1 MIKDRVCQHLRSVGY
16 NPDES
21 SRYASLVQKWCN
33 QSGKEWAV
41 ERLKSL
47 KSSFQK
53 SLETGEYSLPEYW
66 ATRKNRDGKTIV
78 RDGFVHR
85 ILSSPNEGKNF
96 MRKEAFLR
104 LYQVIK
110 LDEPSPKQISKMKS
124 AILGESTADERL
136 LKSCV
141 STIRVRPVSKGN
153 VEKIAFI
160 GDGSKTLAQMFGQS
174 QKRSPAYV
182 IPENERATKVKL
194 VSTPRDDINVA
205 KWIDYFAIDR
215 QTHEFWVRYPEFV
228 GSRLLGPGRPA
239 PVMTYPE
246 EPMKDLQAGTL
257 AVIQEGGAKAR
268 WVANPFLAFQALG
281 EPLKDKLWEYTK
293 FAYPDVVC
301 TDDQEHGYATV
312 HSWLQQ
318 GLKVWSFD
326 ASSFTDRFPLSLQ
339 LAVLQQLQEMGIASE
354 ADIEAFK
361 LVVQKP
367 WKCNA
372 VGQDVV
378 WTVGQPLGYGPSFH
392 LATLT
397 HAALV
402 DAFYRKLP
410 VGTERM
416 FRIVGDDI
424 VIADERLASVYE
436 QTMSGIG
443 VDINRQKSL
452 ISNEYAEFLGKL
464 VSKEGV
470 NPSIKVKLLLS
481 SDQIVDTLR
490 FYGMNGLKWLTPSE
504 KEKAYRA
511 YLPADLG
518 GLDWRLPGLKYE
530 EWLATTP
537 QEAFAIKRLVH
548 DVTAFYGRESLAGAS
563 DVEREIN
570 SRIEYY
576 SINGYDLSAS
586 EWARVGVLEELNG
599 LTNLPVA
606 KTRVDTRSSPSNGN
620 NFVSIM
626 DMVTKLAN
634 RSENLGGLKKDLSSI
649 DSILRNTHVSI
660 SKHGYLNETEKPYT
674 GQSVIEVHNE
684 QQNSKAERVRKR
696 DVFLKR
702 ERQAGSE
709 DPQP

>member
-47 KSSFQK
+47 KASFQK
-53 SLETGEYSLPEYW
+53 SLETGEYTLPENW

-104 LYQVIK
+104 LYQIIK

-124 AILGESTADERL
+124 AILGDSTADERL
-136 LKSCV
+136 LKSCI

-153 VEKIAFI
+153 VEKIALI

-301 TDDQEHGYATV
+301 TDDQERGYATV

-402 DAFYRKLP
+402 DAFYRKLS

-470 NPSIKVKLLLS
+470 NPSIKAKLLLS

-504 KEKAYRA
+504 KERAYRA

-586 EWARVGVLEELNG
+586 EWARLGVLEELNG

-634 RSENLGGLKKDLSSI
+634 RGESFGGLKKDLSSI

-684 QQNSKAERVRKR
+684 QRNSKAERVRKR